1 MSFQQAITQ
10 ATVRS
15 ALDGDLSRAL
25 ELLVPAFQ
33 EAEQSARLAIPRP
46 VARRQVIAAPLFAD
60 VVNFSKLSEPQV
72 LVFIENVL
80 GSIANLID
88 SMPKRAR
95 PRIQQTWGDALYGV
109 WARVP
114 DAGEFALM
122 LSDLITKVPWHT
134 LGLPSNLNIRISL
147 HAAPVH
153 VVTDPILRLR
163 NYTGVHT
170 SRAARIEPITPP
182 GSVYC
187 TQAFAAISEML
198 GVQSYECTYVGNVPL
213 AKKYG
218 MQPVYAV
225 RWRSSS
231 RPVPRALH
239 KGMLQRLKAIAR
251 RAKDNKQK
259 Q

>member
-1 MSFQQAITQ
+1 
-10 ATVRS
+10 
-15 ALDGDLSRAL
+15 
-25 ELLVPAFQ
+25 
-33 EAEQSARLAIPRP
+33 
-46 VARRQVIAAPLFAD
+46 
-60 VVNFSKLSEPQV
+60 
-72 LVFIENVL
+72 
-80 GSIANLID
+80 
-88 SMPKRAR
+88 
-95 PRIQQTWGDALYGV
+95 
-109 WARVP
+109 
-114 DAGEFALM
+114 M

-153 VVTDPILRLR
+153 VVTDPILRLK

-218 MQPVYAV
+218 MQPVFAV
-225 RWRSSS
+225 RWKSSS
-231 RPVPRALH
+231 RTVPRRLH
-239 KGMLQRLKAIAR
+239 QRLRNTLRHLAGRAR
-251 RAKDNKQK
+251 KDTADEAPPAKPARK
-259 Q
+259 